1 MVPVSFKRGT
11 DKLASMAVRATT
23 GGSVVGI
30 LVRKDIG
37 GALAMICVAV
47 LANYQIQQ
55 NSQTVD
61 NEFIQTQSTTQEMVQ
76 QTASSYQQLLQNG
89 NKRGK
94 DALNK
99 VTSDLTELLKRQ
111 NETSNQILT
120 KSNQMLTDVLDL
132 VQARKDAW
140 NSIEK
145 AQLNVIARIIVEL
158 LHIQQM
164 SIQGGNV
171 PRNTI
176 RSEIEEFVNQGLQ
189 AARAL
194 SETSLSQAEQK
205 LLAEFLSG
213 HEIYSEHIELFLE
226 MRDSLGNQSNQDD
239 IEDVIF
245 DLFDQLEVIEEHHE
259 SLLTMIVKAYQLT
272 TDKGVETIE
281 KGKLE
286 GYATLRKAEVES
298 QQKLNEESEQQAQE
312 ISSLQQQQKNDIDR
326 QNSSQQESIIKLE
339 AHQNESLQKL
349 KDAAGERLYYLLAV
363 IMIIM
368 SLSFLFSFF
377 SIRRF
382 RKKVSVLEN
391 ALLHL
396 GEGGDLTRKTPLSGF
411 AELDKLVDANQ
422 TANDKELLPLLNRV
436 NKTAQD
442 LTQVVEAL
450 NENSITLNDAKQQLT
465 KNVNDVSTAIDHI
478 SQESLQVAESIQN
491 TSEAATHGARI
502 GGEAHEAMDSA
513 TNVIVELEKQL
524 KDASTV
530 VVKFG
535 SLSERI
541 QETLSQIKGIAEQTN
556 LLALNAAIEAARAG
570 EAGRG
575 FAVVADEVRN
585 LAEQSRNFT
594 QEVGDLMQELMQGSN
609 QATELI
615 NTDSNSA
622 VMKVLET
629 SRKAAVQLSQMVE
642 SQGNTVTQ
650 ISNSAGKARDQGAV
664 ASKTMEHTETMKIT
678 TSQVESSV
686 EMASKA
692 AQDVKVM
699 VEQLSNMLSKYTFS

>member
-1 MVPVSFKRGT
+1 MVPAALKRGI
-11 DKLASMAVRATT
+11 DNLANMGFRATI

-61 NEFIQTQSTTQEMVQ
+61 KEFTQTQSTTQELVQ
-76 QTASSYQQLLQNG
+76 QSASSYQHLLQNG
-89 NKRGK
+89 NKQGK
-94 DALNK
+94 DALDN
-99 VTSDLTELLKRQ
+99 VTRDLTELLKRQ
-111 NETSNQILT
+111 NETSSQVLTESNKILT
-120 KSNQMLTDVLDL
+120 NVIDL
-132 VQARKDAW
+132 VQTKKDAW
-140 NSIEK
+140 SSIEK

-176 RSEIEEFVNQGLQ
+176 RSEIDEFINQGLQ
-189 AARAL
+189 AAKSLSGTNL
-194 SETSLSQAEQK
+194 SEEEQK
-205 LLAEFLSG
+205 LLAEFLTE
-213 HEIYSEHIELFLE
+213 HETQSEHIELFLE
-226 MRDSLGNQSNQDD
+226 MRDSLGSQSDQDD
-239 IEDVIF
+239 IEDTIF

-259 SLLTMIVKAYQLT
+259 SLLTMIVQAHLLT
-272 TDKGVETIE
+272 TDKGAETIE
-281 KGKLE
+281 QGKSE
-286 GYATLRKAEVES
+286 GYATLQKAEAES
-298 QQKLNEESEQQAQE
+298 QQKLNEKSAQQAQE
-312 ISSLQQQQKNDIDR
+312 IASLQQQQKHDIEK
-326 QNSSQQESIIKLE
+326 QKSSQQESISKL
-339 AHQNESLQKL
+339 ATQQNDSLQKL
-349 KDAAGERLYYLLAV
+349 KDAAGERLYYLLGV
-363 IMIIM
+363 IMVIM
-368 SLSFLFSFF
+368 TLSILFSFF

-382 RKKVSVLEN
+382 KKKVIVLEH

-396 GEGGDLTRKTPLSGF
+396 GEGGDLTQKTPLSGF
-411 AELDKLVDANQ
+411 AELDKLVHANQ
-422 TANDKELLPLLNRV
+422 TSNDKELLPLLNRV

-450 NENSITLNDAKQQLT
+450 DENSITLNDAKQQLT

-491 TSEAATHGARI
+491 TSESATHGARI
-502 GGEAHEAMDSA
+502 GGEAHDAMDSA

-535 SLSERI
+535 GLSERI
-541 QETLSQIKGIAEQTN
+541 QETLSQIRGIAEQTN

-575 FAVVADEVRN
+575 FAVVADEVRS
-585 LAEQSRNFT
+585 LAEQSRRFT

-650 ISNSAGKARDQGAV
+650 ISSSAGKARAQGAV
-664 ASKTMEHTETMKIT
+664 ASKTLEHTETMKKT

-692 AQDVKVM
+692 AQDVKRM
-699 VEQLSNMLSKYTFS
+699 VEQLSNLLSKYTFS

>member
-1 MVPVSFKRGT
+1 MPVSLKRGT
-11 DKLASMAVRATT
+11 DKLAGMAVRATI

-37 GALAMICVAV
+37 GALAMFCVAV

-61 NEFIQTQSTTQEMVQ
+61 DEFIQTQSTTQEMVQ
-76 QTASSYQQLLQNG
+76 QTSSSYQQLLQNG
-89 NKRGK
+89 NKQGK

-111 NETSNQILT
+111 NETSSQILT
-120 KSNQMLTDVLDL
+120 KSNQMLTDTLNL
-132 VQARKDAW
+132 VQAKKDAW

-176 RSEIEEFVNQGLQ
+176 RIEIEKFIDQGLQ
-189 AARAL
+189 AARSL
-194 SETSLSQAEQK
+194 SGTNLSQAEQK
-205 LLAEFLSG
+205 LLSEFLTE
-213 HEIYSEHIELFLE
+213 HETHSEQVELFLE

-239 IEDVIF
+239 IEDTIF
-245 DLFDQLEVIEEHHE
+245 DLFDQLELIEEQHE
-259 SLLTMIVKAYQLT
+259 SLLTMISKAYQLT
-272 TDKGVETIE
+272 MDTGAETVE
-281 KGKLE
+281 KRKSE
-286 GYATLRKAEVES
+286 GYKALRKAEAES
-298 QQKLNEESEQQAQE
+298 QQKLKDESEQQAKD
-312 ISSLQQQQKNDIDR
+312 IFSLQQQQKSDIDK
-326 QNSSQQESIIKLE
+326 QNSSQQESINKLE
-339 AHQNESLQKL
+339 AQQDESLTKL
-349 KDAAGERLYYLLAV
+349 KDAAGERLYYLLV
-363 IMIIM
+363 IISIIIA
-368 SLSFLFSFF
+368 LSILFSLF

-382 RKKVSVLEN
+382 KKKVSVLEN

-396 GEGGDLTRKTPLSGF
+396 GEGGDLTQKTPLSGF
-411 AELDKLVDANQ
+411 AELDKLVNANQ

-436 NKTAQD
+436 NKTAQS

-450 NENSITLNDAKQQLT
+450 NENSITLNDAKKQLT
-465 KNVNDVSTAIDHI
+465 KNVNDVSSAIDNI
-478 SQESLQVAESIQN
+478 SQESLQVAESIQH
-491 TSEAATHGARI
+491 TSEAAAHGARI

-530 VVKFG
+530 VIKFG
-535 SLSERI
+535 GLSERI
-541 QETLSQIKGIAEQTN
+541 QETLSQISSIAEQTN

-570 EAGRG
+570 DAGRG
-575 FAVVADEVRN
+575 FAVVADEVRS

-594 QEVGDLMQELMQGSN
+594 QEVGDLMRELMQGSN

-629 SRKAAVQLSQMVE
+629 SREAGVQLSQMVE
-642 SQGNTVTQ
+642 TQENTVTQ
-650 ISNSAGKARDQGAV
+650 ISESAGKARDQGEV
-664 ASKTMEHTETMKIT
+664 ANKTLEHTETMKIT